1 MGGRAP
7 WVVLTIRLCKYVGMD
22 VTRRDDD
29 PLAQPTRARLFGQL
43 AALRRP
49 ADTVDLADRL
59 ELHPNGVR
67 IHLERLRRAGLVE
80 RRRVRGGR
88 GRPRDMW
95 TVAAGALPSG
105 DPPTAYADLSRWLA
119 RAMAAGG
126 DLEAAGRE
134 IGRELAAPGPADHR
148 GDTHLDGALAA
159 MGFRPER
166 HDTGPG
172 AATYRLCNCP
182 YRDAARAAPEVVCTL
197 HRGLTRGLLERL
209 DPSSHLT
216 AFVPDDPDRA
226 GCRIDVAGPDPA
238 A

>member
-1 MGGRAP
+1 MGRARP
-7 WVVLTIRLCKYVGMD
+7 LGGSHIRLCKYVGMD
-22 VTRRDDD
+22 VTRGDDD

-80 RRRVRGGR
+80 RRRVQGGR

-95 TVAAGALPSG
+95 TVAPGALPSG

-134 IGRELAAPGPADHR
+134 IGRELAAPGPADHG

-172 AATYRLCNCP
+172 RPPTACATALPGRRPRGARGRLHAP
-182 YRDAARAAPEVVCTL
+182 KGVDARSAGAPGPLVT
-197 HRGLTRGLLERL
+197 
-209 DPSSHLT
+209 LT